1 MGTCTPIRLFAF
13 GPVYVWI
20 ALSAIHV
27 VDLRADDKHFTKMLF
42 GLSLLLCLA
51 VGWADTKG
59 SVFMHTIDH
68 TSCVSGER
76 MSDSGCVPCVAGRY
90 MPWHRHRSRKCY
102 NCSKNKW
109 SSRGARKCSRVALWS
124 MRGKDRRVHNFV
136 QMGAWDTMSTR
147 AAPTTSTRI
156 STTTHTPAT
165 RRHGIPETPA
175 LVERC
180 VNWPTGW
187 HDARWESCEHYER
200 SALEGCGPYALAHAR
215 EDGISADDA
224 CCICGG
230 GRQRRGASAI
240 SSAHLL
246 PVHAHAA
253 VASAVAAASTATDT
267 STAAAHDKDK
277 LSGMHNKLTE
287 TESTA
292 LQQFLGSFV
301 EKPSSLLVR

>member
-1 MGTCTPIRLFAF
+1 MG
-13 GPVYVWI
+13 G
-20 ALSAIHV
+20 S
-27 VDLRADDKHFTKMLF
+27 
-42 GLSLLLCLA
+42 SLL
-51 VGWADTKG
+51 
-59 SVFMHTIDH
+59 
-68 TSCVSGER
+68 GE
-76 MSDSGCVPCVAGRY
+76 GVEGTQ
-90 MPWHRHRSRKCY
+90 RSPHQ
-102 NCSKNKW
+102 
-109 SSRGARKCSRVALWS
+109 AL
-124 MRGKDRRVHNFV
+124 GEIN
-136 QMGAWDTMSTR
+136 
-147 AAPTTSTRI
+147 
-156 STTTHTPAT
+156 
-165 RRHGIPETPA
+165 
-175 LVERC
+175 
-180 VNWPTGW
+180 
-187 HDARWESCEHYER
+187 
-200 SALEGCGPYALAHAR
+200 AR